1 MDITLM
7 VHVAAGALAMVFGFV
22 ALYSAKGAVA
32 HRKTGNLFVYVIL
45 IMGVTG
51 TALALIHDKSPA
63 VNIPAAVLTSYAA
76 LTALTTVRPSL
87 AGSRRLNL
95 ATLLV
100 ALAVGIANYWMGA
113 QAITNGGKRDGLPA
127 FPFFLFGTIGLLGAL
142 GDYRVLTQGVRKGR
156 AKIARHL
163 WRMCF
168 ALFVASI
175 SLSVRTRIVPH
186 ALRAY
191 RPLMIPVLAVLVTMI
206 YWLWRIRRKKT
217 FRRPELRT
225 ALEVGA

>member
-1 MDITLM
+1 MDITLI
-7 VHVAAGALAMVFGFV
+7 VHVAAGALAMAFGFV
-22 ALYSAKGAVA
+22 ALYSAKGAVT
-32 HRKTGNLFVYVIL
+32 HRRTGRLFVYVIL
-45 IMGVTG
+45 VMGVTG
-51 TALALIHDKSPA
+51 TALALIRDKAPA

-100 ALAVGIANYWMGA
+100 ALTVGIATVAMGIE
-113 QAITNGGKRDGLPA
+113 AIASGGKRDGIPA
-127 FPFFLFGTIGLLGAL
+127 FPFFMFGTIGLLGAF
-142 GDYRVLTQGVRKGR
+142 GDYRVLTRGARKGR
-156 AKIARHL
+156 VRVARHL

-175 SLSVRTRIVPH
+175 SLSVRTQIVPE
-186 ALRAY
+186 AIRGY
-191 RPLMIPVLAVLVTMI
+191 RVLMIPVIAVLVTMI

-217 FRRPELRT
+217 FRRTELRT
-225 ALEVGA
+225 ALEAAV